1 MGDSELQAT
10 DKIVINVSGMR
21 FETRPVTLNRFPN
34 TLLGNPQKRQQFF
47 DYNHNE
53 YFFERHRQS
62 FESILFYYQ
71 SKGRFLLRPLNVSS
85 EIFFDE
91 IVFFQLGEEAI
102 SKYKKDEGYIIDKQA
117 KLRDLP
123 KNKFLRSIWLLFEY
137 PESSFYARCIA
148 ITSVII
154 ILISI
159 VLFCV
164 ETLPSVKVKQSLTPN
179 AKDDFFI
186 IETICTMWFTIELL
200 MRFISS
206 PNKLV
211 FVKHT
216 GNIIDLFSIIP
227 YFLQTLFAMSSKL
240 DILRIVRLVRVFRV
254 FKLARHFKGLQ
265 ILAQTFKQSAKE
277 LLLLGLFLVIGVIL
291 FSSCVYFSE
300 LDSPKSDF
308 DSIPH
313 GFWYAL
319 ITMTTVSLKL
329 QGGGSGSPLRHYTIF
344 SI

>member
-1 MGDSELQAT
+1 MGDLKLQAN

-21 FETRPVTLNRFPN
+21 FETLPVTLNRFPN
-34 TLLGNPQKRQQFF
+34 TLLGNPQKRQKYF

-102 SKYKKDEGYIIDKQA
+102 VKYKKDEGYLIDKQA
-117 KLRDLP
+117 KIKDLP
-123 KNKFLRSIWLLFEY
+123 KNRFLRSIWLLFEY
-137 PESSFYARCIA
+137 PESSYYARCVA
-148 ITSVII
+148 IVSVIVI
-154 ILISI
+154 FISI
-159 VLFCV
+159 ALFCI
-164 ETLPSVKVKQSLTPN
+164 ETLPSVKTKQNLSPT
-179 AKDDFFI
+179 AKDDFFL
-186 IETICTMWFTIELL
+186 IETICTMWFTTELL
-200 MRFISS
+200 MRFIAS
-206 PNKLV
+206 PNKLA
-211 FVKHT
+211 FVKQT
-216 GNIIDLFSIIP
+216 GNIIDLFSILP
-227 YFLQTLFAMSSKL
+227 YFLQTLFSMSSKL

-265 ILAQTFKQSAKE
+265 ILVQTFVKSAKE
-277 LLLLGLFLVIGVIL
+277 LLLLGLFLMIGVIL

-300 LDSPKSDF
+300 IDTPASDF

-319 ITMTTVSLKL
+319 ITMTTVSLLFYLFFYQNQIIAIAIK
-329 QGGGSGSPLRHYTIF
+329 S
-344 SI
+344 